1 LILFGVEDAK
11 SRNEEVARPR
21 LRLSEVNR
29 FRAAFWVVVGI
40 SAVLTLARFS
50 EAFLLLRS
58 QNAGLPTVFVPAV
71 LVVMNVF
78 YALSAYPAGVL
89 SDRVGRTEVLAI
101 GIAFLA
107 VADLILALG
116 GTIPLVMS
124 GVAFWGL
131 HMGFTQG
138 LLATLVADTA
148 PAKLRGTAFGVFNLA
163 AGVAILIASVLA
175 GALWDLYGPAATFL
189 AGAVFTVLAFVGFV
203 IVQRRAATAAT
214 LSRKARIARNG
225 ENERS

>member
-1 LILFGVEDAK
+1 
-11 SRNEEVARPR
+11 
-21 LRLSEVNR
+21 
-29 FRAAFWVVVGI
+29 
-40 SAVLTLARFS
+40 
-50 EAFLLLRS
+50 
-58 QNAGLPTVFVPAV
+58 
-71 LVVMNVF
+71 
-78 YALSAYPAGVL
+78 
-89 SDRVGRTEVLAI
+89 
-101 GIAFLA
+101 
-107 VADLILALG
+107 
-116 GTIPLVMS
+116 
-124 GVAFWGL
+124 
-131 HMGFTQG
+131 MGFTQG